1 MPTKFMAIGKDNMT
15 GPACDTPR
23 AAAQAFFERYPMKR
37 LCSVTE
43 GEDRHPL
50 WLRPIAGKHRV
61 WRNITKAQIDAVLPD
76 IAA

>member
-1 MPTKFMAIGKDNMT
+1 MTKFMAIGKGNIT

-43 GEDRHPL
+43 GEDHAPM
-50 WLRPIAGKHRV
+50 WLTKPFKHRY